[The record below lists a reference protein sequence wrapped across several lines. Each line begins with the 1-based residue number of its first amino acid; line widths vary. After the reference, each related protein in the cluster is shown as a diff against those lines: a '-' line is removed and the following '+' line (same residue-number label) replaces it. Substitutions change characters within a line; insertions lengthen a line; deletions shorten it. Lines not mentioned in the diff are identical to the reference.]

1 MPKKS
6 RSILKN
12 QQVIILG
19 LLALVMSIVVFGPV
33 LSKLQER
40 LSIKKSL
47 TDKLFQL
54 ETKFTMLNSVDPNLV
69 NDRVRKMEEVFPSK
83 KPIVQLM
90 GALAELSS
98 NRGLSFGGVSLNP
111 GKLNEGAKDKT
122 SETKAGASELDDLS
136 FGFEVGGSF
145 GNILGFLKDLENAAP
160 LMKIDEISLAIKT
173 NPLFETQET
182 LVTANIEVSAFFQP
196 PPTSLGAVSKS
207 IELLSREDEFL
218 LNKLINFKSFKAVIP
233 VAPTGKVDLFL

>member
-1 MPKKS
+1 MSKNLEKPKAV
-6 RSILKN
+6 LKDK
-12 QQVIILG
+12 QIAILG
-19 LLALVMSIVVFGPV
+19 LLALVMSIMVFGPV
-33 LSKLQER
+33 LSKLQDR
-40 LSIKKSL
+40 LAIKKDL
-47 TDKLFQL
+47 TNQLSQL
-54 ETKFTMLNSVDPNLV
+54 EEKFTTLSSVEPGLV
-69 NDRVRKMEEVFPSK
+69 NDRVKKMEEVFPSK

-98 NRGLSFGGVSLNP
+98 SRGLSFGGVSLNP
-111 GKLNEGAKDKT
+111 GRLSEEDKG
-122 SETKAGASELDDLS
+122 KAGSSELGDLS

-145 GNILGFLKDLENAAP
+145 GSILGFLKDLENAAP
-160 LMKIDEISLAIKT
+160 LMKVEEISLAIKT

-207 IELLSREDEFL
+207 IKLLSREDEFL